1 MNKKTKLLIA
11 ITLSTMLISQALIMQ
26 TPNSVKAAGVS
37 VQASYTALESNSL
50 GGFKLESKK
59 WIEDLKCNSY
69 TYVHS
74 KSGAH
79 LIYLESNS
87 DDKMMCVNFRTPTK
101 DNTGVN
107 HVIEHS
113 VLCGSKNYPVKDLFN
128 QMGKQSMSTFLNAMT
143 SNDSTIYPVSSKNDK
158 DFQNLMSVYLDA
170 VFYPNVLKDKRIFQ
184 QEGIRYELDSKDGEL
199 KYNGIVYNEMKG
211 NYSMPDRI
219 LNKSIEQSLFPDTSY
234 KFESG
239 GLPEDMPTLT
249 HEELVKTYN
258 DNYHPSNSYF
268 YLYGKMDVEK
278 TLKFIG
284 EKYLNNFDKKEVKTD
299 LQLQKPFAQRVEKT
313 VEYSIPK
320 GAPTDNKTYLSLN
333 YVIDKSTNKEMVEA
347 FAFIQTLLGG
357 IPSSPIKKALKDN
370 GFGEDVSVIF
380 DNSNIQPVLSIVAE
394 NVNENQKEKF
404 KKVVDDTLQ
413 SIVEKGFDDELLNSI
428 SKVYDLSHRM
438 LKGDFA
444 LSYNMLIMR
453 SWLYGGDPTAYLNM
467 NSDMADIKNKF
478 EKGYM
483 EDLVKKYLIDNKHS
497 SLVVLK
503 PVPGLEEKK
512 ESELKAKLANYK
524 ASLSKDKIDEL
535 VKNTGELKKWQAAP
549 SIQEE
554 INTLPTLTREDINKN
569 VKEYKTIEKNENGVK
584 VLQHPIN
591 TNGVDYVGLYFDT
604 TKVSQDKLGYV
615 YLLSQILGNIDTKNY
630 SKEDLAEQM
639 LINSGGIG
647 FSTNCLVKYGDN
659 DIYSPKMCVN
669 LIGLNENI
677 PKGFELLQEV
687 IFNSSLNDKTR
698 IKEIVNNIKMQKEQ
712 GLAYNGY
719 GMAAERVASYMSESG
734 KYKAYENEGFYS
746 FLCDLD
752 KNFDSKGDEIV
763 KNLQQVRDA
772 IFNKQDMIASIT
784 GNDENYKSFT
794 DSLNK
799 LTSSMKSDKLTSYKY
814 TFDSSKINEGLII
827 PSKVQYVVKGGDLK
841 KAGYTQNGKLIVL
854 QNILQSDYLWNNI
867 RVKGGAYGA
876 NIGIE
881 NGSVILSSYRDPNL
895 KETIDTFDKIPEY
908 LRNFKADEKQMNNYI
923 IGAAGRVDNSTGML
937 NSLIGPAAD
946 GIIADGLY
954 LTGVKQSDMQKEREE
969 LVSTTAEDIRNF
981 APVMDAVLKQNY
993 LCVVGGETQI
1003 EQNKENFMVIKNV
1016 LTSKEEKG
1024 KFVELQKKD
1033 KVVDNKT
1040 WTVKFSDELDPL
1052 TVNTANIYVLDEENH
1067 QFKIKVSYDKNT
1079 KAIKVEPDTSYGKG
1093 KKYTLFI
1100 KDIKSVEKDG
1110 KSSNLIAPV
1119 KMDFTIN

>member
-1 MNKKTKLLIA
+1 MNKKTRLLIA
-11 ITLSTMLISQALIMQ
+11 ITLSTMLISQTLIMQ
-26 TPNSVKAAGVS
+26 APSSVKAAGIG
-37 VQASYTALESNSL
+37 VQASYTAESNSL
-50 GGFKLESKK
+50 GGFKLESKN
-59 WIEDLKCNSY
+59 WIKDLKCNAY
-69 TYVHS
+69 TYVHP

-79 LIYLESNS
+79 LIYLESDS
-87 DDKMMCVNFRTPTK
+87 TDKMMCVNFRTPTK

-113 VLCGSKNYPVKDLFN
+113 VLCGSKNYPVKDLLN

-143 SNDSTIYPVSSKNDK
+143 TNDSTLYPVSSKNDK

-170 VFYPNVLKDKRIFQ
+170 VFYPNVLKDKRIFE

-211 NYSMPDRI
+211 NYSAPDRI

-249 HEELVKTYN
+249 YEELVKTYN
-258 DNYHPSNSYF
+258 DNYNPANSYF
-268 YLYGKMDVEK
+268 YLYGKMDIEK

-284 EKYLNNFDKKEVKTD
+284 EKYLNNFDKKEVKTE
-299 LQLQKPFAQRVEKT
+299 LQLQKPFEQRVEKT
-313 VEYSIPK
+313 VEYSLPS
-320 GAPTDNKTYLSLN
+320 GASTDKKTYLSLN
-333 YVIDKSTNKEMVEA
+333 YVVDKTTNKELVEA
-347 FAFIQTLLGG
+347 FTFLQVLLGG

-370 GFGEDVSVIF
+370 GFGEDVIVRF

-413 SIVEKGFDDELLNSI
+413 SIVEKGFDGELLDSI
-428 SKVYDLSHRM
+428 SKVYDLSNRM

-467 NSDMADIKNKF
+467 NSDMIDIKNKL
-478 EKGYM
+478 KTGYM
-483 EDLVKKYLIDNKHS
+483 EELIKKYLVDNKHS

-503 PVPGLEEKK
+503 PVQGLDEKK
-512 ESELKAKLANYK
+512 ESELKAKLAGYK
-524 ASLSKDKIDEL
+524 NSLSKAKIDEL
-535 VKNTGELKKWQAAP
+535 VKNTEELKKWQAAP
-549 SIQEE
+549 STKEE

-569 VKEYKTIEKNENGVK
+569 IKEYKTIEKNENGIK

-591 TNGVDYVGLYFDT
+591 TNGVDYIGLYFDT
-604 TKVSQDKLGYV
+604 SKVSQDKLGYV
-615 YLLSQILGNIDTKNY
+615 YLLSQILGRIDTKNY
-630 SKEDLAEQM
+630 TKEQLTEQM
-639 LINSGGIG
+639 LINSGGIN

-659 DIYSPKMCVN
+659 DSYSPKMCVN

-677 PKGFELLQEV
+677 PKGFDLLQEI
-687 IFNSSLNDKTR
+687 IFNSNLNDKAR
-698 IKEIVNNIKMQKEQ
+698 IKEIVNDIKMQKEQ
-712 GLAYNGY
+712 LLAYNGY

-752 KNFDSKGDEIV
+752 KNFDSKGDEVV
-763 KNLQQVRDA
+763 KNLQQVRDT

-784 GNDENYKSFT
+784 GNDENYKSFN
-794 DSLNK
+794 DNLSKFSNSLKN
-799 LTSSMKSDKLTSYKY
+799 DKLTSCKY
-814 TFDSSKINEGLII
+814 TFDSSRINEGLII
-827 PSKVQYVVKGGDLK
+827 PSKVQYVFKGGDLK
-841 KAGYTQNGKLIVL
+841 KAGYANNGKLAVL

-876 NIGIE
+876 DIGID
-881 NGSVILSSYRDPNL
+881 NGNVILSSYRDPNL

-908 LRNFKADEKQMNNYI
+908 LKNFKADEKQMNNYI
-923 IGAAGRVDNSTGML
+923 IGAAGKADNSLNML
-937 NSLIGPAAD
+937 NSFIGPAAD
-946 GIIADGLY
+946 GMIADQLY

-969 LVSTTAEDIRNF
+969 LVSTTEEDIRNF

-1003 EQNKENFMVIKNV
+1003 EQNKKNFMTIKNV

-1024 KFVELQKKD
+1024 KFIELQKKD
-1033 KVVDNKT
+1033 KVADDKA
-1040 WTVKFSDELDPL
+1040 WTVKFSDDLDPV

-1067 QFKIKVSYDKNT
+1067 QVKIKVSYDKNT
-1079 KAIKVEPDTSYGKG
+1079 KAIKVTPDTSYGKG

-1100 KDIKSVEKDG
+1100 KDIKSIEKDG
-1110 KSSNLIAPV
+1110 KVSNLIAPV